1 MTGAAERCRSRA
13 PCRSCSKPGPSR
25 HSSDWARLGFNCT
38 SSLTVDQERDA
49 TLASSLSEDNGFER
63 VHVFPSAHGGT
74 PTAQIDGVAEGETL
88 VADDKGFHVCHS
100 VDQVQRVHVQ
110 EVILLDGDRV
120 QIVATCRSAHS
131 PTHTIDG
138 EVLHVQEYA
147 LLRTSFPSFPNNLRF
162 KPKDTCYAQSQGS
175 RCDRSAA
182 PQRRRC
188 PVCTLFITQT
198 RCSHLGSGDLRW

>member
-88 VADDKGFHVCHS
+88 VADDKRFHVCHS

-138 EVLHVQEYA
+138 EVLHVQEYTCSEHHFLHSQTIYASNPRTPATLKAKVHDVIAQRLHKDAAVQCA
-147 LLRTSFPSFPNNLRF
+147 LYSSH
-162 KPKDTCYAQSQGS
+162 KH
-175 RCDRSAA
+175 AA
-182 PQRRRC
+182 P
-188 PVCTLFITQT
+188 TLEVEI
-198 RCSHLGSGDLRW
+198 